1 MITHDQ
7 VISIG
12 HYNKPHG
19 VGGEISASLDV
30 EPDVLQRFSCLISD
44 IDGILVP
51 FFIDEW
57 RSRGPGATLLT
68 IDGVHSDVQAA
79 TLANKDIMV
88 LRTEFLELSE
98 QDQYDGLPLDFFI
111 GFTVIDDNGH
121 DVGRIVDYDDSTD
134 NVLFIVERDGDT
146 LRLPVVDDWITDID
160 SERRTIAMTLPDGL
174 LDL

>member
-1 MITHDQ
+1 M
-7 VISIG
+7 
-12 HYNKPHG
+12 
-19 VGGEISASLDV
+19 
-30 EPDVLQRFSCLISD
+30 
-44 IDGILVP
+44 
-51 FFIDEW
+51 
-57 RSRGPGATLLT
+57 
-68 IDGVHSDVQAA
+68 
-79 TLANKDIMV
+79 
-88 LRTEFLELSE
+88 
-98 QDQYDGLPLDFFI
+98 PLDFFI